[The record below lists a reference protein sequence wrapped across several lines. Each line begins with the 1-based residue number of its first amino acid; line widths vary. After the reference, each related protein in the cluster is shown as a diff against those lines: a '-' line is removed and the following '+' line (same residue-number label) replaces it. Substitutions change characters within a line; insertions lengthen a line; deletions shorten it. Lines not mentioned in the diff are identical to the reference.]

1 MGFRYYSAFFE
12 KQSVLY
18 KWMFNTQVANCSVIS
33 EITAQFFHILRQGSK
48 LRRAQSETR
57 MPSINQGIILSVL
70 TVFAVCNADS
80 LADRFYDKDIPSSLH
95 DSAKLERSKS
105 FDPGKR
111 LIKDLTHVAFQTE
124 TEGISY
130 VFTWH

>member
-1 MGFRYYSAFFE
+1 M
-12 KQSVLY
+12 
-18 KWMFNTQVANCSVIS
+18 
-33 EITAQFFHILRQGSK
+33 
-48 LRRAQSETR
+48 
-57 MPSINQGIILSVL
+57 
-70 TVFAVCNADS
+70 FAVYNADS
-80 LADRFYDKDIPSSLH
+80 LEDRFYYKDIPSSLD
-95 DSAKLERSKS
+95 DSAKLEGSNS